1 MTKKSDAE
9 VVREVTGRIDAT
21 IAENR
26 RTERIIVAVLLA
38 LFGVGLTLIVWGAAI
53 SRWELL
59 VPGGLAQLTI
69 AYPVRRL
76 IKLREDNVRLQII
89 PQLLRLAEIDQA
101 KDLAAK
107 LIEALINQV

>member
-9 VVREVTGRIDAT
+9 VVREVTARIDAT

-53 SRWELL
+53 SR
-59 VPGGLAQLTI
+59 
-69 AYPVRRL
+69 
-76 IKLREDNVRLQII
+76 
-89 PQLLRLAEIDQA
+89 
-101 KDLAAK
+101 
-107 LIEALINQV
+107 